1 MARNHH
7 APLCVAPGCRARG
20 QHANDCPGGD
30 CRGCLPRRAA
40 DGLRLCWQHARHL
53 ETDARQLA
61 PLYDELALALAGI
74 SSPICRVSGSPDRSS
89 RIPNPAA
96 IEVRGTIRAVL
107 AAWCRLIAEGRGV
120 ELPRDEVADMS
131 EYVARHAHWLA
142 AHPAAG
148 DASAELRELA
158 VRAHRIAYPD
168 GTRVVAV
175 GPCPRDGC
183 DGTIRAV
190 LRASDS
196 LLPSRIVCDANADHV
211 WPADQWLT
219 LGRQLRRARERRAP
233 WAIQ

>member
-1 MARNHH
+1 VTPRHSHHH
-7 APLCVAPGCRARG
+7 APLCAAPHCRARG
-20 QHANDCPGGD
+20 QHATDCLGGD

-40 DGLRLCWQHARHL
+40 DGLRLCRPHADGLSR
-53 ETDARQLA
+53 DARQA
-61 PLYDELALALAGI
+61 AELYDELALALAGI

-96 IEVRGTIRAVL
+96 IEARSTIREVL
-107 AAWCRLIAEGRGV
+107 AAWCQLIAEERDV
-120 ELPRDEVADMS
+120 EPPRNEVSDMS

-148 DASAELRELA
+148 DASAEMRELA

-175 GPCPRDGC
+175 GPCPYDGC

-219 LGRQLRRARERRAP
+219 LGRQLRRVA
-233 WAIQ
+233 

>member
-1 MARNHH
+1 MTRNHH
-7 APLCVAPGCRARG
+7 APLCAAPHCRARG
-20 QHANDCPGGD
+20 QHTTDCPGGD
-30 CRGCLPRRAA
+30 CRGCQPRPAA
-40 DGLRLCWQHARHL
+40 DGLALCWPHTEWLAR
-53 ETDARQLA
+53 DARQAAWLYGELEHVLIGA
-61 PLYDELALALAGI
+61 PAVGG
-74 SSPICRVSGSPDRSS
+74 RVSGSPDRT
-89 RIPNPAA
+89 RLPNMAA
-96 IEVRGTIRAVL
+96 VEARTLIRHTLVS
-107 AAWCRLIAEGRGV
+107 WCRLIAEERGID
-120 ELPRDEVADMS
+120 LPRDEVAAMGD
-131 EYVARHAHWLA
+131 YIARHAHWLA

-148 DASAELRELA
+148 DASAEMRELA

-175 GPCPRDGC
+175 GPCPRDGGG
-183 DGTIRAV
+183 GTTRAV

>member
-1 MARNHH
+1 MSQHHH
-7 APLCVAPGCRARG
+7 APLCVAPHCRARG
-20 QHANDCPGGD
+20 QHTTDCPGGD
-30 CRGCLPRRAA
+30 CRGCLPRPAA
-40 DGLRLCWQHARHL
+40 DGLRLCRPHADGLSR
-53 ETDARQLA
+53 DARQA
-61 PLYDELALALAGI
+61 AELYDELALALAGA

-107 AAWCRLIAEGRGV
+107 AAWCRLIAEERGV
-120 ELPRDEVADMS
+120 EPPRDEVADMG

-148 DASAELRELA
+148 DASAEMRELA
-158 VRAHRIAYPD
+158 ARAHRIAYPD

-175 GPCPRDGC
+175 GPCPHDGC
-183 DGTIRAV
+183 GGTIRAV

-211 WPADQWLT
+211 WPASEWIT
-219 LGRQLRRARERRAP
+219 LGRQLRRTAA
-233 WAIQ
+233 

>member
-1 MARNHH
+1 MTR
-7 APLCVAPGCRARG
+7 PLCAAPRCRTIG
-20 QHANDCPGGD
+20 HHTPDCDNGE
-30 CRGCLPRRAA
+30 CRGCQPRLAA
-40 DGLRLCWQHARHL
+40 DGLRLCHIHTRDIA
-53 ETDARQLA
+53 TDAYRA
-61 PLYDELALALAGI
+61 AEVHTELALALTRSDRPGE
-74 SSPICRVSGSPDRSS
+74 RTSGTRDPGLVV
-89 RIPNPAA
+89 N
-96 IEVRGTIRAVL
+96 ERAVEARTL
-107 AAWCRLIAEGRGV
+107 IRHTLVAWCRLIAEERGID
-120 ELPRDEVADMS
+120 LPRDEVAAMGD
-131 EYVARHAHWLA
+131 YIARHAHWLA

-148 DASAELRELA
+148 DASAEMRELA

-183 DGTIRAV
+183 GGTIRAV